1 MLQGSVVGILFFLI
15 HINNVPQGLNS
26 EVKILN
32 DDTSLFNIVSCV
44 NVSILTLNSN
54 LVKMQ
59 GWAYQWKLL
68 FNPIKLDKH
77 NKLFSPERKIQPPIH
92 HSFSTILK
100 LSSVKIR
107 SIWDLLLDLYL
118 MNK

>member
-1 MLQGSVVGILFFLI
+1 MPQGSVLGTLFFLI

-26 EVKILN
+26 EIKLLN
-32 DDTSLFNIVSCV
+32 DDTSLFNILNFV
-44 NVSILTLNSN
+44 NVSISTLNSD

-59 GWAYQWKLL
+59 GWAQQWKMS
-68 FNPIKLDKH
+68 FNPTELDKH
-77 NKLFSPERKIQPPIH
+77 KKLFSPERKIQPSFH

-107 SIWDLLLDLYL
+107 SIWDLIVDYYL

>member
-1 MLQGSVVGILFFLI
+1 MGTLFFLI

-26 EVKILN
+26 EVKLLN
-32 DDTSLFNIVSCV
+32 DAISLFNIVNCV
-44 NVSILTLNSN
+44 NVSISTLNSN

-59 GWAYQWKLL
+59 GWAYQWKML
-68 FNPIKLDKH
+68 FNPIELDKH
-77 NKLFSPERKIQPPIH
+77 KKLFYTERKIQPPIH

-107 SIWDLLLDLYL
+107 SIWDLLVDYYL